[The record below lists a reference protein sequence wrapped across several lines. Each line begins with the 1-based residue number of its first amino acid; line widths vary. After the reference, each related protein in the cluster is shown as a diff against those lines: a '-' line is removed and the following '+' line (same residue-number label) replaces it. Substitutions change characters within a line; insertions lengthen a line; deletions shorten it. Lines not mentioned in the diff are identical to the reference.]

1 VSSILIVESD
11 PILAAVVEDRLRAAR
26 HEVRLLTDI
35 GQTVTAATESQYDL
49 LIIDIT
55 QPEDDAGLEV
65 VTTLRKQTDTQT
77 LPILVLSTSADSTDR
92 VAALRAGVDDYLTKP
107 CDLEELLLRAERLFG
122 SRKAMAPVLQGDL
135 ANYPLWELMQYIHQA
150 GKSGDLVLRGATGSG
165 RIQMTRGK
173 VYGAS
178 WEKLGGRE
186 ALLTIFGIKQ
196 GSFRF
201 VSEPDRGRPAPEGEP
216 FAVHH
221 ILMQAAWFEDELEKR
236 RRFVPPTGM
245 PLHVTGA
252 AIPEEDDQA
261 VVDMALLPLE
271 EVRAQVSVN
280 PGVRVFDLM
289 KMLPRAPQSVRL
301 AVACLV
307 EMGVLAEP
315 KPDDLDQYPS
325 TGEIASS
332 LLVEMAVNEF
342 LSAARAAGFGTAA
355 LPFLILVEEA
365 IWPDLL
371 KLLRAVPGFA
381 RNDTLKDLVEQLKL
395 RNGGSTT
402 FASELGKLS
411 LHVQMLSEEMTTQI
425 ESITTVCAGVLLWL
439 DSAADQA
446 VIQRVIQRLE
456 SVKSSSVGII
466 VAREKA
472 LPIANG
478 LVEGTSH
485 WRVTSHAPQTLF
497 GIFRLLRPSGKS

>member
-1 VSSILIVESD
+1 LSSILVVESD
-11 PILAAVVEDRLRAAR
+11 PILAAVIEDRLRAAR
-26 HEVRLLTDI
+26 HEVRLLTALEQI
-35 GQTVTAATESQYDL
+35 VAAATKNHVEL
-49 LIIDIT
+49 LILDIT
-55 QPEDDAGLEV
+55 QPEEAGLEI
-65 VTTLRKQTDTQT
+65 VTSLRKQSETQA
-77 LPILVLSTSADSTDR
+77 LPILVLSTSAESTDR

-107 CDLEELLLRAERLFG
+107 CDLEELLLRAERLIG

-165 RIQMTRGK
+165 RIHLTQGK

-178 WEKLGGRE
+178 WEKLTGRE

-196 GSFRF
+196 GTFRF
-201 VSEPDRGRPAPEGEP
+201 VSEPDESRPVPDTEP
-216 FAVHH
+216 YAVHH

-236 RRFVPPTGM
+236 RRYLPPTGM
-245 PLHVTGA
+245 PLQVTGLP
-252 AIPEEDDQA
+252 IPEKDDQA
-261 VVDMALLPLE
+261 IVDMALLPLE

-307 EMGVLAEP
+307 ELGVLAEP
-315 KPDDLDQYPS
+315 EAADLDQYPS

-342 LSAARAAGFGTAA
+342 LSAARTAGFGTAA
-355 LPFLILVEEA
+355 LPFLILVEKA

-371 KLLRAVPGFA
+371 KLLKAVPGYS
-381 RNDTLKDLVEQLKL
+381 RNEILKDLVEQLKL

-411 LHVQMLSEEMTTQI
+411 LHVQMLTEEMSAKI

-439 DSAADQA
+439 DSAGEQE
-446 VIQRVIQRLE
+446 VIRRVIQRLE
-456 SVKSSSVGII
+456 SVKSASVGII
-466 VAREKA
+466 VAREQA
-472 LPIANG
+472 LPIANS

-485 WRVTSHAPQTLF
+485 WRVSSHAPQTLF
-497 GIFRLLRPSGKS
+497 GIFRLLRPSGPG